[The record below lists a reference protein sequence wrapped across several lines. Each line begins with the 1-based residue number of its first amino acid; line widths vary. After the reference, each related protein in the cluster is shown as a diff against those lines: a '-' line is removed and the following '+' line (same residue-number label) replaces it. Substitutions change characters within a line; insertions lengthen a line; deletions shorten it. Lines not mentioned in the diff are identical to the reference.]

1 MSDDRQWL
9 ELGLDTLPP
18 AQAARVRLFR
28 VMSAAAAQ
36 MRSRME
42 REMAAS
48 GITLQQAALLQFIQA
63 QPVPP
68 TIGTVAA
75 SLSMTHQNVKQIALV
90 LERKGFLTITVDAHD
105 RRARRLATTARHRR
119 FWARRNPGDFDLVQ
133 TWTAGLNDDEVAQ
146 AVQLL
151 RKLVATMPPAGGT
164 VDTTLPEQ
172 TRATVPER
180 PRTTVPERPRATVP
194 VRPRATAR
202 LPDDTTP
209 R

>member
-9 ELGLDTLPP
+9 DLGLDALPT

-28 VMSAAAAQ
+28 VMSATAAQ

-63 QPVPP
+63 QALPP
-68 TIGTVAA
+68 TIGTVATG
-75 SLSMTHQNVKQIALV
+75 LSMTHQNVKQIALV

-146 AVQLL
+146 AVHLL
-151 RKLVATMPPAGGT
+151 GKLLATMPPADGT
-164 VDTTLPEQ
+164 VDAPLTELD
-172 TRATVPER
+172 RATA
-180 PRTTVPERPRATVP
+180 PERPRATV
-194 VRPRATAR
+194 RA
-202 LPDDTTP
+202 PDDTTP